1 MRRQKVLITGGTGL
15 LGQYLIRDL
24 LLRGVEPVVLA
35 RPNKRMS
42 AVSRVEKILR
52 QWEKQLGVNLPLPAV
67 VEGDVSSPGMGLSNS
82 QLDWLGQHCDSV
94 IHSAA
99 VLQFTANGAEA
110 EPWRTNYH
118 GTRHVLEVTEKLGI
132 SNFHY
137 VSTAYVCG
145 QRTGKIL
152 ENQLDCGQDF
162 RNEYERSKF
171 ETEKLIHENHKIPTK
186 TIYRPAVIVGDSQT
200 GFTSTFHGLY
210 LYLRLIATLVPMQQR
225 NAQGRIE
232 TPIRL
237 PMNGDEPRNLVPVD
251 WVSQVITHLFSN
263 PEAHGRTY
271 HLSPDQCITA
281 RQVIDACCEY
291 YNSCGVQFVG
301 ATQGCDEDNDFA
313 ARFFENSNIY
323 RSYETSDPIFDK
335 SNLSQFAGEL
345 KCPVIDKPMIW
356 RFLEFG
362 RSQRWGKRRETAVPV
377 VLSKRPEVLAVP
389 SEVLWGERQ

>member
-1 MRRQKVLITGGTGL
+1 MQGI
-15 LGQYLIRDL
+15 
-24 LLRGVEPVVLA
+24 EPVVLA
-35 RPNKRMS
+35 RSNKRMS
-42 AVSRVEKILR
+42 AASRVDRILR
-52 QWEKQLGVNLPLPAV
+52 QWEQQLGVNLHRPTV
-67 VEGDVSSPGMGLSNS
+67 IEGDVSAPGLGLSTS
-82 QLDWLGQHCDSV
+82 QLEWLGTHCDS
-94 IHSAA
+94 ILHSAA
-99 VLQFTANGAEA
+99 VLQFTAMGAEA

-118 GTRHVLEVTEKLGI
+118 GTRHVLDLAEKLEI
-132 SNFHY
+132 SSFHY

-145 QRTGKIL
+145 QRTGVIL
-152 ENQLDCGQDF
+152 EDQLDCGQTF

-171 ETEKLIHENHKIPTK
+171 ETEKLIHENHKISNK

-232 TPIRL
+232 TPIQL

-251 WVSQVITHLFSN
+251 WVSRVISHLFSH
-263 PEAHGRTY
+263 PEAHGRSY
-271 HLSPDQCITA
+271 HLAPDECVTA

-301 ATQGCDEDNDFA
+301 PNRSGDQDNDFA

-335 SNLSQFAGEL
+335 SNVNKFAGEL

-362 RSQRWGKRRETAVPV
+362 RSQRWGKRRDKAAPV
-377 VLSKRPEVLAVP
+377 VLPKRPEILTVG
-389 SEVLWGERQ
+389 SEVS